1 MLVEDVDSQ
10 VLQIIVMDAD
20 LVSSQD
26 KVIGVAQIPLKT
38 AACTAMPRTRVP
50 LSLNINKLMA
60 PQQGLG
66 GILELPIRVA
76 GLPLTAAATGGRL
89 IYQNIAGALGV
100 AGKGSG
106 SKGGSKDDRYDEVL
120 DETGW
125 LGPSEEYW
133 EERGEYGRDAAAKGM
148 ADDEGE
154 GSSSSSSN
162 ADGGAAA
169 AVDASTAVL
178 VPSSDPAVAAAR
190 AAASS
195 SSSSSSSPFD
205 QGQVLKVTVPAGSA
219 AAAAAAR
226 HSSSSSSSSSRPVHA
241 RRLSDDDAPRSDKA
255 GAGLSRLASQ
265 SAPLTGFPEPS
276 PAGNAAGNAPGN
288 AGGRQD
294 PAAGVSAGHAEL
306 AAAAEPHHTP
316 EVRGPPPGPGKPA
329 IGTQQQEQQQQQQQQ
344 KEKEA
349 KDQEQKEVLQSMQG
363 TVAGRDAKDLGGTQ
377 IKPIRRGTAF
387 LELTY
392 TPFRRPE
399 VQPSGAG
406 ASPAA
411 SLLAIGLGRPKP
423 TDLGILAVTV
433 VRARGLTGWQHE
445 ADPYVILT
453 LMETAEEASSS
464 SSSSGGGSST
474 TAGASARLSTLEEQR
489 SKTVYNEESP
499 RFNEKFDFIM
509 VPASSVLLVTVW
521 DQTTVVEAVVS
532 LSLSRERFRDQ
543 VLGRVKVPVMDVA
556 AAGRVRS
563 SWPLQGAMMGEL
575 EMILQWIPQH
585 LVE

>member
-20 LVSSQD
+20 LVSFQD

-154 GSSSSSSN
+154 GSSSSSSSN
-162 ADGGAAA
+162 AD
-169 AVDASTAVL
+169 
-178 VPSSDPAVAAAR
+178 
-190 AAASS
+190 
-195 SSSSSSSPFD
+195 
-205 QGQVLKVTVPAGSA
+205 
-219 AAAAAAR
+219 
-226 HSSSSSSSSSRPVHA
+226 
-241 RRLSDDDAPRSDKA
+241 
-255 GAGLSRLASQ
+255 
-265 SAPLTGFPEPS
+265 
-276 PAGNAAGNAPGN
+276 
-288 AGGRQD
+288 GGRQD

-445 ADPYVILT
+445 ADPYVTLT
-453 LMETAEEASSS
+453 LMETAEEA

-543 VLGRVKVPVMDVA
+543 VLGRVKVPVVDVA

-585 LVE
+585 LVD